1 MFKKISLLMIFL
13 FCSLTLARDI
23 DYQKESQNIKQ
34 ILNESMVLYKDN
46 KNLEAKKKAEDAYF
60 QHFETMEGSI
70 GRNVGRKV
78 IVMERKFI
86 NLRKMYK
93 DKEDISKI
101 EALISSLYFDLDE
114 VVPILE
120 KGFQLKAEASDIN
133 YDKKAAESSSL
144 KAEKERQAQAEAMF
158 ASLLGEDVK
167 GQTSS
172 NLTQNST
179 TQEQNI
185 QKDETLLALQEAS
198 AMDARLQFLMDSMI
212 SKLDQAALAFVNKDY
227 QKAKDLIQSAL
238 FEDYRNSKVEVLVA
252 RYTKAGMDKKIQTK
266 LRTIIRKINNNT
278 LDEKAIRDEISDISD
293 LLYEAFLTLPK
304 EELALLQVK
313 GFDESVVSTKNYT
326 KVYDDIKIAL
336 NNILQNYDGF
346 NLNSIDALQ
355 NVYLDIFE
363 ASGMESKIGAI
374 DSALK
379 LKIESYFS
387 KGVALI
393 KASASKEELKQNFD
407 ELGALI
413 ENSLDKIQ
421 ESSPMS
427 LFIWALG
434 IILREGLEALIIV
447 VAIVSYL
454 VQSGNKKRLSIVYS
468 ALWSGV
474 FLSFVTAFFISWI
487 FKEQAGQSREFLEGI
502 TMLVAVVLLFYV
514 GFWLLSNAQNKK
526 WANYVKTQAVE
537 AISNNSAKTLWFS
550 VFLAVYREGAETI
563 LFYQALLFDAKTS
576 TDYSFIFIGLASG
589 LIILIILYYLLKA
602 GALKIPVKQ
611 FFYITSYIIFYM
623 VFVFTG
629 KGIGELIEAKVIT
642 PSLLPFDFEGILWL
656 GIYPYYESIIPQFMV
671 LILLIMGIFITKQI
685 SNKREKI

>member
-1 MFKKISLLMIFL
+1 MIFL
-13 FCSLTLARDI
+13 FCSIVYAREI
-23 DYQKESQNIKQ
+23 DYQKEAQAIKQ
-34 ILNESMVLYKDN
+34 ILNESMILYKEN

-70 GRNVGRKV
+70 GRNVGRKA
-78 IVMERKFI
+78 IVMERKFV
-86 NLRKMYK
+86 NLRKLYK
-93 DKEDISKI
+93 DKEDFSKI

-114 VVPILE
+114 IVPILE
-120 KGFQLKAEASDIN
+120 KGFQLKAEASDVN
-133 YDKKAAESSSL
+133 YDKKAVESSSL

-158 ASLLGEDVK
+158 AALLGENVK
-167 GQTSS
+167 EQTS
-172 NLTQNST
+172 QNST
-179 TQEQNI
+179 QSLIAQEQST
-185 QKDETLLALQEAS
+185 QKDEALLALQEAS
-198 AMDARLQFLMDSMI
+198 ALDARLQFLMDSMI

-252 RYTKAGMDKKIQTK
+252 RYTKAGVDKKIQTK
-266 LRTIIRKINNNT
+266 LRTIIRKINANT
-278 LDEKAIRDEISDISD
+278 LDEKTIRDEISNISD
-293 LLYEAFLTLPK
+293 LLYEAFLALPK

-313 GFDESVVSTKNYT
+313 GFDESAMSTKNYT
-326 KVYDDIKIAL
+326 KVYDDMKIAL
-336 NNILQNYDGF
+336 NDILQNYEGF

-407 ELGALI
+407 ELVALI
-413 ENSLDKIQ
+413 EGSLDKIQ

-434 IILREGLEALIIV
+434 IILREGLEALIII

-454 VQSGNKKRLSIVYS
+454 VQSGNKKRLNIVYS

-487 FKEQAGQSREFLEGI
+487 FKEQAGQSRELLEGI
-502 TMLVAVVLLFYV
+502 TMLVAVALLFYV
-514 GFWLLSNAQNKK
+514 GFLLLSNAQNKK

-589 LIILIILYYLLKA
+589 LITLIILYYLLKA

-629 KGIGELIEAKVIT
+629 KGIGELIEAKVII

>member
-1 MFKKISLLMIFL
+1 MIFL
-13 FCSLTLARDI
+13 FCSIIYAREI
-23 DYQKESQNIKQ
+23 DYQKEAQAIKQ
-34 ILNESMVLYKDN
+34 ILNESMILYKEN

-78 IVMERKFI
+78 IVMERKFV
-86 NLRKMYK
+86 NLRKLYK
-93 DKEDISKI
+93 DKEDFSKI

-114 VVPILE
+114 IVPILE
-120 KGFQLKAEASDIN
+120 KGFQLKAEASDVN

-158 ASLLGEDVK
+158 ASLLGENVK
-167 GQTSS
+167 EQTS
-172 NLTQNST
+172 QNST
-179 TQEQNI
+179 QSLIAQEQRT
-185 QKDETLLALQEAS
+185 QKDEALLALQEAS
-198 AMDARLQFLMDSMI
+198 ALDARLQFLMDSMI
-212 SKLDQAALAFVNKDY
+212 SKLDQAALACVNKDY

-252 RYTKAGMDKKIQTK
+252 RYTKAGVDKKIQTK
-266 LRTIIRKINNNT
+266 LRTIIRKINANT
-278 LDEKAIRDEISDISD
+278 LDEKTIRDEISNISD
-293 LLYEAFLTLPK
+293 LLYEAFLALPK

-313 GFDESVVSTKNYT
+313 GFDESTMSTKNYT
-326 KVYDDIKIAL
+326 KVYDDMKIAL
-336 NNILQNYDGF
+336 NDILQNYEGF

-407 ELGALI
+407 ELSALV
-413 ENSLDKIQ
+413 EGSLDKIQ

-434 IILREGLEALIIV
+434 IILREGLEALIII

-454 VQSGNKKRLSIVYS
+454 VQSGNKKRLNIVYS

-502 TMLVAVVLLFYV
+502 TMLVAVALLFYV

-526 WANYVKTQAVE
+526 WINFVKTQAVE
-537 AISNNSAKTLWFS
+537 AISNNSAKALWFS
-550 VFLAVYREGAETI
+550 VFLAVFREGAETI

-602 GALKIPVKQ
+602 GALKIPLKQ
-611 FFYITSYIIFYM
+611 FFYITSYVIFYM
-623 VFVFTG
+623 VFVFMG

-642 PSLLPFDFEGILWL
+642 PSLIPFDFDGILWL
-656 GIYPYYESIIPQFMV
+656 GIYPYYESIIPQFIV

-685 SNKREKI
+685 SNKKEKI

>member
-1 MFKKISLLMIFL
+1 MIFL
-13 FCSLTLARDI
+13 FCSIVYAREI
-23 DYQKESQNIKQ
+23 DYQKEAQAIKQ
-34 ILNESMVLYKDN
+34 ILDESVLLYKED

-78 IVMERKFI
+78 IVMERKFV

-93 DKEDISKI
+93 DKEDFSKI

-120 KGFQLKAEASDIN
+120 KGFQLKAEASDVN
-133 YDKKAAESSSL
+133 YDKKAAEDSSL
-144 KAEKERQAQAEAMF
+144 KAEKARQAQAEAMF
-158 ASLLGEDVK
+158 AALLGEKVE
-167 GQTSS
+167 GQATQSS
-172 NLTQNST
+172 QASSANS
-179 TQEQNI
+179 QEQNAN
-185 QKDETLLALQEAS
+185 DDTLLALQEAS

-212 SKLDQAALAFVNKDY
+212 SKLDQAALAFINKDN

-238 FEDYRNSKVEVLVA
+238 FDDYRNSKVEVLVA
-252 RYTKAGMDKKIQTK
+252 RYTKAGIDKKIQTK
-266 LRTIIRKINNNT
+266 LRTIIRQINANT
-278 LDEKAIRDEISDISD
+278 LNEKTIRDEISTISD
-293 LLYEAFLTLPK
+293 LLYEAFLDLPK

-313 GFDESVVSTKNYT
+313 GFDDSSVSTKNYT
-326 KVYDDIKIAL
+326 KVHDDIKIAL
-336 NNILQNYDGF
+336 NNILQNYEGF
-346 NLNSIDALQ
+346 SLNSIDALQ

-374 DSALK
+374 DSVLK

-407 ELGALI
+407 ELSALI
-413 ENSLDKIQ
+413 EGSLDKIQ

-434 IILREGLEALIIV
+434 IILREGLEALIII

-487 FKEQAGQSREFLEGI
+487 FKEQAGQSRELLEGI
-502 TMLVAVVLLFYV
+502 TMLVAVALLFYV

-576 TDYSFIFIGLASG
+576 INYSFIFIGLGSG
-589 LIILIILYYLLKA
+589 LVILVILYYLLKA

-671 LILLIMGIFITKQI
+671 LILLVMGIFITKQI
-685 SNKREKI
+685 SNKKGKI

>member
-1 MFKKISLLMIFL
+1 MIFL
-13 FCSLTLARDI
+13 FCSIVYAREI
-23 DYQKESQNIKQ
+23 DYQKEAQAIKQ
-34 ILNESMVLYKDN
+34 ILNESMILYKEN

-70 GRNVGRKV
+70 GRNVGRKA
-78 IVMERKFI
+78 IVMERKFV
-86 NLRKMYK
+86 NLRKLYK
-93 DKEDISKI
+93 DKEDFSKI

-114 VVPILE
+114 IVPILE
-120 KGFQLKAEASDIN
+120 KGFQLKAEASDVN
-133 YDKKAAESSSL
+133 YDKKAVESSSL

-158 ASLLGEDVK
+158 AALLGENVK
-167 GQTSS
+167 EQTS
-172 NLTQNST
+172 QNST
-179 TQEQNI
+179 QSLIAQEQST
-185 QKDETLLALQEAS
+185 QKDEALLALQEAS
-198 AMDARLQFLMDSMI
+198 ALDARLQFLMDSMI

-252 RYTKAGMDKKIQTK
+252 RYTKAGVDKKIQTK
-266 LRTIIRKINNNT
+266 LRTIIRKINANT
-278 LDEKAIRDEISDISD
+278 LDEKTIRDEISNISD
-293 LLYEAFLTLPK
+293 LLYEAFLALPK

-313 GFDESVVSTKNYT
+313 GFDESAMSTKNYT
-326 KVYDDIKIAL
+326 KVYDDMKIAL
-336 NNILQNYDGF
+336 NDILQNYEGF

-407 ELGALI
+407 ELVALI
-413 ENSLDKIQ
+413 EGSLDKIQ

-434 IILREGLEALIIV
+434 IILREGLEALIII

-454 VQSGNKKRLSIVYS
+454 VQSGNKKRLNIVYS

-487 FKEQAGQSREFLEGI
+487 FKEQAGQSRELLEGI
-502 TMLVAVVLLFYV
+502 TMLVAVALLFYV

-589 LIILIILYYLLKA
+589 LITLIILYYLLKA

-629 KGIGELIEAKVIT
+629 KGIGELIEAKVII